1 MVTSRESCS
10 GLLPLTHPSDAVFSS
25 LAAPVP
31 KSQEGQGPGPV
42 SRAGSRCRGCS
53 ASPPP
58 RGHPGPGRTS
68 WRRLLWTRQQLCSP
82 FTAPSRPLPSASA
95 FLAGIW
101 KSLCLGGRPAAQELE
116 SPCSWLTQ
124 HPPWSSV
131 PLPPGMNS
139 SRASWGAGRKVGC
152 CGLKHH
158 VGWAGLCWAGLALP
172 AGTPPLLTSEA
183 LGQVWTWHISM
194 MRPWKRGGFLPVTQG
209 HVWWAQGL

>member
-10 GLLPLTHPSDAVFSS
+10 GLLPLTHPSGAVFSS

-31 KSQEGQGPGPV
+31 ESQEGQGPGPV

-53 ASPPP
+53 VSPPP
-58 RGHPGPGRTS
+58 RGQPRPRADKLAS
-68 WRRLLWTRQQLCSP
+68 
-82 FTAPSRPLPSASA
+82 APVDPSAALQWAAARSRPPPARSPQHLHSSPGS
-95 FLAGIW
+95 GGV
-101 KSLCLGGRPAAQELE
+101 CLGGRPAVQEVE

-139 SRASWGAGRKVGC
+139 SPASWGAGRKVGC
-152 CGLKHH
+152 CRLKHH

-183 LGQVWTWHISM
+183 FGQVWTWHIP
-194 MRPWKRGGFLPVTQG
+194 R
-209 HVWWAQGL
+209 